1 MAETGNE
8 TARDSVP
15 TKSGDGDSPR
25 QSARVAHL
33 GSTLNRKIFRR
44 QNFVAFALIT
54 LVTYIAIFFTL
65 RHWIESYD
73 RAFDPFTFWPISL
86 IFAGKLLI
94 NQSRWWLLP
103 FMAAPIARAPAAG
116 LRVAVATTFVAG
128 AESAEMLEES
138 VSAMIAMDYPH
149 DTWVLDED
157 DSPEIRRLCARL
169 GALHFSRKN
178 LTSYQ
183 AESGTYQRRSKHGNY
198 NSWLNEI
205 GFARYDIITTFDPDH
220 IPANNFLTEVL
231 GFFDDPKIGYVQAAQ
246 AYYNQG
252 ASFISRGAAEET
264 YSYYSS
270 TQMFCYAAGYPIVT
284 GCHSSHRASALKQV
298 GGLAAHDA
306 DDLLITL
313 LYRVSGWKGVYVP
326 KILAR
331 GLTPV
336 DWEGYFRQQ
345 LRWARSVLDI
355 KFRIYPKMASKLPLK
370 EIAVSFLHGFY
381 YLQGISTLF
390 ILLLLC
396 YMLAAGSP
404 SSVVNYFISLNFVF
418 LLAVLFVSDLYRQRF
433 YLDPRTEAGLQWR
446 AGLLQFAKYPYL
458 IMAFWHVLSNRRQP
472 YTVTNKS
479 TASRRSIAPF
489 LPHLAL
495 AGLICVSWVFGGLS
509 GHNLNPLVQ
518 TVAAIAVIGTVA
530 LAGTALFRFPDPYP
544 SRSET
549 SREEGGKG
557 HLQQYVRENQSEKS
571 SPQ

>member
-1 MAETGNE
+1 M
-8 TARDSVP
+8 
-15 TKSGDGDSPR
+15 
-25 QSARVAHL
+25 
-33 GSTLNRKIFRR
+33 RKIFRR
-44 QNFVAFALIT
+44 QDWVAFALIT
-54 LVTYIAIFFTL
+54 LLTYIVIFYTMV
-65 RHWIESYD
+65 HWIGSSD
-73 RAFDPFTFWPISL
+73 ARFHPFTFWLISL
-86 IFAGKLLI
+86 IFAGKLVI
-94 NQSRWWLLP
+94 SQSRWWFLP
-103 FMAAPIARAPAAG
+103 FMAAPIAKPPAPG
-116 LRVAVATTFVAG
+116 LRVGVATTFVAG
-128 AESAEMLEES
+128 AESIEMLEES

-149 DTWVLDED
+149 DTWVLDEE
-157 DSPEIRRLCARL
+157 DSPEVRRLCSRL
-169 GALHFSRKN
+169 GAMHFSRKN
-178 LTSYQ
+178 LTNYQ

-205 GFARYDIITTFDPDH
+205 GFGRFDIITTFDPDH
-220 IPANNFLTEVL
+220 IPTSNFLTEVL
-231 GFFDDPKIGYVQAAQ
+231 GFFDDSEIGYVQAAQ

-252 ASFISRGAAEET
+252 ASFIARGAAEET

-270 TQMFCYAAGYPIVT
+270 TQMFCYAAGYPVIT
-284 GCHSSHRASALKQV
+284 GCHSTHRASALKQV

-336 DWEGYFRQQ
+336 DWEGYFKQQ

-396 YMLAAGSP
+396 YMLATGSA

-433 YLDPRTEAGLQWR
+433 YLDRRTEAGLQWR
-446 AGLLQFAKYPYL
+446 AGVLQFAKYPYL
-458 IMAFWHVLSNRRQP
+458 VMALCHVVTNRRPP

-489 LPHLAL
+489 LPHLAV
-495 AGLICVSWVFGGLS
+495 AGLICVSWLVGLLS
-509 GHNLNPLVQ
+509 GYDLNPVVQ
-518 TVAAIAVIGTVA
+518 AAAGIAVVGTVA
-530 LAGTALFRFPDPYP
+530 LAATGLFRFPDPYP
-544 SRSET
+544 SRSEVP
-549 SREEGGKG
+549 REGGCGKG
-557 HLQQYVRENQSEKS
+557 HFLES
-571 SPQ
+571 S

>member
-1 MAETGNE
+1 MAETGKE
-8 TARDSVP
+8 TARNSGP
-15 TKSGDGDSPR
+15 TKLGDGDSAR
-25 QSARVAHL
+25 QCDLIEHS
-33 GSTLNRKIFRR
+33 GSTAKKKIFRG
-44 QNFVAFALIT
+44 QDYVAFALIT
-54 LVTYIAIFFTL
+54 VATYIVIFYTV
-65 RHWIESYD
+65 RQWIESYD
-73 RAFDPFTFWPISL
+73 QPFDPFTFWPISL

-94 NQSRWWLLP
+94 SQSRWWLLP
-103 FMAAPIARAPAAG
+103 FMAAPLAKPPTPG
-116 LRVAVATTFVAG
+116 LRVGVATTFVAG
-128 AESAEMLEES
+128 AESIEMLEES
-138 VSAMIAMDYPH
+138 VSAIIAMDYPH

-157 DSPEIRRLCARL
+157 DSPEVRRLCSRL
-169 GALHFSRKN
+169 GAMHFSRKN

-205 GFARYDIITTFDPDH
+205 GFGRYDIITTFDPDH
-220 IPANNFLTEVL
+220 IPARNFLTEVL
-231 GFFDDPKIGYVQAAQ
+231 GFFDDPEIGYVQAAQ

-252 ASFISRGAAEET
+252 ASFIARGAAEET

-336 DWEGYFRQQ
+336 DWEGYFKQQ

-396 YMLAAGSP
+396 YMLATGSASP
-404 SSVVNYFISLNFVF
+404 VVNYFISLHFVF

-433 YLDPRTEAGLQWR
+433 YLDPATEAGLQWR
-446 AGLLQFAKYPYL
+446 AGVLQFAKYPYL
-458 IMAFWHVLSNRRQP
+458 VIAFCHVVFNRRQP

-489 LPHLAL
+489 VPHLAV
-495 AGLICVSWVFGGLS
+495 AGLICLSWLVGWVSGY
-509 GHNLNPLVQ
+509 NLNPVVQ
-518 TVAAIAVIGTVA
+518 TVAAIAVIGTVT
-530 LAGTALFRFPDPYP
+530 LAATALFRFPDPYL
-544 SRSET
+544 SRSEMP
-549 SREEGGKG
+549 RDGGG
-557 HLQQYVRENQSEKS
+557 TGNFVGSN
-571 SPQ
+571 